1 MPSSPCKTHTCSSCV
16 ADSGT
21 SGEGR
26 ALISEVQ
33 ANGDKI
39 NPDDVVGIAKDKSG
53 KIIWLEKGSLNGKPS
68 GLLHI
73 LDAHE
78 SDFNN
83 KGISTEDIADFVL
96 TAVSKGKIIGYQ
108 GKGTGRPIYQVEYYG
123 KTYKVAVTVGS
134 NGYIVG
140 ANPR

>member
-1 MPSSPCKTHTCSSCV
+1 MSKSGSGYY
-16 ADSGT
+16 SGT

-53 KIIWLEKGSLNGKPS
+53 KIIWL
-68 GLLHI
+68 
-73 LDAHE
+73 
-78 SDFNN
+78 
-83 KGISTEDIADFVL
+83 ISTEDIADFVL

>member
-1 MPSSPCKTHTCSSCV
+1 MSVSASLNLFVAFLFLLIKQDTFPSSNS
-16 ADSGT
+16 
-21 SGEGR
+21 
-26 ALISEVQ
+26 
-33 ANGDKI
+33 
-39 NPDDVVGIAKDKSG
+39 KSVS
-53 KIIWLEKGSLNGKPS
+53 KNS
-68 GLLHI
+68 
-73 LDAHE
+73 
-78 SDFNN
+78 
-83 KGISTEDIADFVL
+83 IADFVL

>member
-1 MPSSPCKTHTCSSCV
+1 MSKSGSGYY
-16 ADSGT
+16 SGT

-108 GKGTGRPIYQVEYYG
+108 GKGTGRPIYQVVYYG
-123 KTYKVAVTVGS
+123 KIYKVAVTVGS